1 MTYCI
6 IGLRHIG
13 YFQKMNTTLLLMNTT
28 ELVMN
33 TTLLLMSTTLLLT
46 HLSTDRPHTRVVNPL
61 QFKCK

>member
-6 IGLRHIG
+6 IGLMHKG
-13 YFQKMNTTLLLMNTT
+13 YFQK
-28 ELVMN
+28 MN